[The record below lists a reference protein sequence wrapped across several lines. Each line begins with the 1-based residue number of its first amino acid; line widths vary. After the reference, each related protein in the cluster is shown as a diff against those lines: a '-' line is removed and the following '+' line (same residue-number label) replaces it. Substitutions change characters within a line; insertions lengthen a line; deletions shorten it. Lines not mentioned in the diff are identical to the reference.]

1 VQLQWLR
8 WELSH
13 LQQLNGDKMEPE
25 FTEEI
30 DNQTLTGF
38 YVTNIPRGVFRE
50 FKKLC
55 KENFGDIYWVG
66 ISELLKTKKK
76 YEELSALIFSMQ
88 QQINDLKKINSPE
101 VKLQKTFGG

>member
-1 VQLQWLR
+1 
-8 WELSH
+8 
-13 LQQLNGDKMEPE
+13 MEPE

-30 DNQTLTGF
+30 DDQTLTGF
-38 YVTNIPRGVFRE
+38 YVTNIPRGIFKE

-55 KENFGDIYWVG
+55 KASYGDIYWVG

-88 QQINDLKKINSPE
+88 QQINELKKSNSPE
-101 VKLQKTFGG
+101 VKPTNTFG